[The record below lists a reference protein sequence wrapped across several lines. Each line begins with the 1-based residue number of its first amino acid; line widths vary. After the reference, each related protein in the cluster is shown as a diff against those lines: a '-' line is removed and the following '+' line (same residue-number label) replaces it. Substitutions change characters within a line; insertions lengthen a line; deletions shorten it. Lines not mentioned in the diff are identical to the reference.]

1 MDALVHW
8 LDSLPLA
15 RILAVTMLTLA
26 RVAPVVFIVPA
37 LGGANLPTTARSMVA
52 FVLTAACWPFAW
64 QSAVLLPTDTLL
76 VSLLAVKEGLVG
88 TVMGLFVALFF
99 LAAQAAGRIVDMV
112 RGSQMASITSPQT
125 ADPTSPMGLFFM
137 LLAVVIFLSLRGHLL
152 LIAALARSYELV
164 PLGMIPVR
172 QGWASTAALAVRL
185 GTDYFLIALGLAA
198 PILAASFLLDLAVGL
213 VGRASPQ
220 LPAYFIGLP
229 LKAWGGVAVVFVTLP
244 LLVAFL
250 ERISARAVQVLTQA
264 VLTLASGS

>member
-1 MDALVHW
+1 MDALTHW
-8 LDSLPLA
+8 LSSLPLA
-15 RILAVTMLTLA
+15 KILAVTMLTLA

-37 LGGANLPTTARSMVA
+37 LGGPNLPSTARSVVA

-64 QSAVLLPTDTLL
+64 QSAPFLPTDTLL
-76 VSLLAVKEGLVG
+76 VSLLAIKEGLVG

-99 LAAQAAGRIVDMV
+99 LAAQAAGRIIDNV

-137 LLAVVIFLSLRGHLL
+137 LLAVIVFLALRGHLL
-152 LIAALARSYELV
+152 LIAGLARSYEILPLGTV
-164 PLGMIPVR
+164 PLH
-172 QGWASTAALAVRL
+172 QGWASTAGLAIRL
-185 GTDYFLIALGLAA
+185 GTDYFLIALGLSA

-213 VGRASPQ
+213 VGRAAPQ

-244 LLVAFL
+244 LLVALL
-250 ERISARAVQVLTQA
+250 ERISARAVSILTQA
-264 VLTLASGS
+264 VFRLSQ